1 MRHEYTDNLF
11 LSSTTKNREAI
22 VTYGPTL
29 NLEQR
34 GTLSQFK
41 LDYAYEKYEF
51 LNEAELNARD
61 ERHFGDLDGELF
73 PERNLKV
80 EFNAAASMETL
91 DRRRSDATDLP
102 TVNTTNRYHGQ
113 VRPVYRFKFG
123 ARYSGEAAYVFEV
136 NEYENS
142 VGDETESRKVELAI
156 EKEKSARLKLRL
168 SGFFEQFEASQSKD
182 YDHIQATFGGEWGSG
197 DAFQFNV
204 SGGMAWFDYE
214 DGTDAEL
221 SVIDGKVHCSIGRR
235 HAIDV
240 GYIEAVDHDVTDGQ
254 HETRQGEAALSRS
267 GRLGWRIG
275 YVYRDDHFV
284 EVDRDDLDQGV
295 QAEVSYQLTR
305 KVLLQLEGDSRQLEF
320 DPLGEVVDRDNVAAS
335 VEYAPHETI
344 QFQCLYAYRNNDSSI
359 DANDYEENR
368 TYCEAR
374 FSYPLIRR

>member
-34 GTLSQFK
+34 GTLAQFK

-51 LNEAELNARD
+51 LNEADLNERD
-61 ERHFGDLDGELF
+61 ERHFGNLDGELF

-80 EFNAAASMETL
+80 EFNADASMETL
-91 DRRRSDATDLP
+91 DRRRSDAIDLP
-102 TVNTTNRYHGQ
+102 TVNTINRYHGQ
-113 VRPVYRFKFG
+113 VRPVYRFKYG
-123 ARYSGEAAYVFEV
+123 NRSSGEAAYAFEV
-136 NEYENS
+136 VEYEKGA
-142 VGDETESRKVELAI
+142 GDETESHKAELAI
-156 EKEKSARLKLRL
+156 EMEQSVRLKLRL
-168 SGFFEQFEASQSKD
+168 TGFFEQFETSQSRD
-182 YDHIQATFGGEWGSG
+182 YDQIQATFGGEWNSG
-197 DAFQFNV
+197 EALEFMV
-204 SGGMAWFDYE
+204 SGGMAWFDYK
-214 DGTDAEL
+214 DGTDAYL
-221 SVIDGKVHCSIGRR
+221 PVVDSSLQYAIGRR
-235 HAIDV
+235 NAIDV
-240 GYIEAVDHDVTDGQ
+240 GYIQAVDHDVTDGQ
-254 HETRQGEAALSRS
+254 YETRRGEAALSRS

-275 YVYRDDHFV
+275 YIYRDDHFV
-284 EVDRDDLDQGV
+284 EVDRDDLDQGL

-305 KVLLQLEGDSRQLEF
+305 KVLLHLEGDSRQMEF

-344 QFQCLYAYRNNDSSI
+344 QFQCLYAYRHNDSSI

-374 FSYPLIRR
+374 FFYPLIRR